1 MEKLKKYATMFGL
14 DSTSGL
20 EIPET
25 DPQIS
30 DEDSVRSA
38 MGQGTNNYT
47 TSQLARYITAV
58 ANEGTVYDLSL
69 IDRVEDIDGDVI
81 LQNEPK
87 IKNTVE
93 GISKNTWDLVH
104 AGMQGLSQTIL
115 AFSVRS
121 YPVILLF
128 PVKPVLHSRVP
139 HIRTMD
145 YLWDLHPAILA
156 IKRLWH

>member
-1 MEKLKKYATMFGL
+1 MAKTNTIITIGRQFG
-14 DSTSGL
+14 SGGR
-20 EIPET
+20 EIGYMAVSYTHLHGIWYMPEC
-25 DPQIS
+25 
-30 DEDSVRSA
+30 R
-38 MGQGTNNYT
+38 
-47 TSQLARYITAV
+47 
-58 ANEGTVYDLSL
+58 
-69 IDRVEDIDGDVI
+69 
-81 LQNEPK
+81 
-87 IKNTVE
+87 
-93 GISKNTWDLVH
+93 
-104 AGMQGLSQTIL
+104 GLSQTIL